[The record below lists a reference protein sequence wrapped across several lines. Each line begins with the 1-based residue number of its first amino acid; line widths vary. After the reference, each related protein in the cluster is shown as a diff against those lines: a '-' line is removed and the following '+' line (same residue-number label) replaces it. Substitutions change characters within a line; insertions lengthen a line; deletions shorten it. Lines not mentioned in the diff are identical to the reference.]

1 LYPIQVIAST
11 PMPQVESGSRR
22 ARQAAQTRRDILNAA
37 RRLFAEKGYAAT
49 SVAEVAAA
57 AGASVQ
63 TIYDSVGSKAQLV
76 SGLNDLID
84 EEGGVAALAARIP
97 SETDPRA
104 LVEIAVSITHN
115 ICKRCGDII
124 GAVYGAANVEPA
136 LAAVRDES
144 RRRHREG
151 IARLTGRLAEL
162 GAMRRDLERERAT
175 LVRTQVGR
183 VVELEL
189 PNLRA
194 RVDITVA
201 RARSCRTAQ
210 PGTPRTS

>member
-1 LYPIQVIAST
+1 MAEIKS
-11 PMPQVESGSRR
+11 ESRR

-63 TIYDSVGSKAQLV
+63 TIYDSVGSKAELV
-76 SGLNDLID
+76 SALNDLID
-84 EEGGVAALAARIP
+84 EEGGVAPLAGRIP
-97 SETDPRA
+97 GETDPRA
-104 LVEIAVSITHN
+104 LLEIAVSITHN

-136 LAAVRDES
+136 LAVVRDES

-151 IARLTGRLAEL
+151 IAWLTGRLAGL
-162 GAMRRDLERERAT
+162 GAVRRDLEHERAAEMIAALT
-175 LVRTQVGR
+175 DPQVVRTFVIDYGWDWDDWHDWTVDALAGLVLRDVSRTGR
-183 VVELEL
+183 
-189 PNLRA
+189 R
-194 RVDITVA
+194 
-201 RARSCRTAQ
+201 
-210 PGTPRTS
+210 